1 MTKEGEYEVR
11 VRGLLKGVCQM
22 RKKTG
27 FYLMSEEKII
37 EEMNHYPR
45 MEVIPSVSADFCL
58 RDGKPVCI
66 HGTTYFVTDV
76 YQKCF
81 LHFNLAQCREDLTLL
96 QKDGFCVLRS
106 GNWMLN
112 VEFYGKDGS
121 ICEKAR
127 RALQAYFYC
136 ALQHGFTVQF
146 TLGIITLNDW
156 DHSRCAVHNPLNTKK
171 VLRVVEAFAELF
183 GKYTN
188 VMLDI
193 INEPSY
199 SYAGQWK
206 TCRPSGDPYERKA
219 WVRWLRDR
227 YKTISRVRRAW
238 GENAVTLPDFASVD
252 VPKERCFEGGL
263 YRTEMEREYAM
274 AADFWLFAQQ
284 GYVQWLTKVRSDRKS
299 VV

>member
-76 YQKCF
+76 YPKCF

-121 ICEKAR
+121 IC
-127 RALQAYFYC
+127 
-136 ALQHGFTVQF
+136 
-146 TLGIITLNDW
+146 
-156 DHSRCAVHNPLNTKK
+156 
-171 VLRVVEAFAELF
+171 
-183 GKYTN
+183 
-188 VMLDI
+188 
-193 INEPSY
+193 
-199 SYAGQWK
+199 
-206 TCRPSGDPYERKA
+206 
-219 WVRWLRDR
+219 
-227 YKTISRVRRAW
+227 
-238 GENAVTLPDFASVD
+238 
-252 VPKERCFEGGL
+252 
-263 YRTEMEREYAM
+263 
-274 AADFWLFAQQ
+274 
-284 GYVQWLTKVRSDRKS
+284 
-299 VV
+299 